1 MIMKTTKS
9 SLQLLF
15 CLFSLVIVSACS
27 GTKHSASVVQEGP
40 VSVVDNGFQIVP
52 ADNAN
57 QSNIMVHPNKDQ
69 ASNMSLTDMMRR
81 LPGVRVQS
89 GRGPY
94 AKIVVDGPSSF
105 IAETAP
111 LFVVNGTAIGHDFSN
126 VYTMVS
132 PKDVVSL
139 SVLKGP
145 DASIYGFRGS
155 SGVILIR
162 TQ

>member
-1 MIMKTTKS
+1 MIMKTTVRS
-9 SLQLLF
+9 IQLFLSM
-15 CLFSLVIVSACS
+15 FSLVIICACS
-27 GTKHSASVVQEGP
+27 GTKSMASLSHEGP
-40 VSVVDNGFQIVP
+40 VKVVDNGYQIVP
-52 ADNAN
+52 AHHAN

-69 ASNMSLTDMMRR
+69 PTHLSLTDMMRR

-94 AKIVVDGPSSF
+94 ARVVVDGPTSF
-105 IAETAP
+105 MAQTDP
-111 LFVVNGTAIGHDFSN
+111 LFVVNGIVIGNVFSN

-132 PKDVVSL
+132 PNNVISV

-145 DASIYGFRGS
+145 DAAIYGLRGS

>member
-1 MIMKTTKS
+1 MIMKTTVR
-9 SLQLLF
+9 SLKLLF
-15 CLFSLVIVSACS
+15 FLFSLVIVSACS
-27 GTKHSASVVQEGP
+27 GTKNTASVVQEGP
-40 VSVVDNGFQIVP
+40 VNIVDNGFQIVP

-57 QSNIMVHPNKDQ
+57 QSNIMVHPNKNQ
-69 ASNMSLTDMMRR
+69 PSNMSLTDMMRR

-105 IAETAP
+105 IAETDP
-111 LFVVNGTAIGHDFSN
+111 LFVINGTAIGHDFSN

-139 SVLKGP
+139 SVLKGS